1 MELYPGWSARDNYGY
16 GAKKKKRKKERVP
29 VIDAGSGGS
38 PSLLIGIIF
47 LFLFFVF
54 RVHVQNSSMQY
65 RSRLKI
71 LPSFLSYLF
80 IIRNEDHFFT
90 SGCSSFA

>member
-47 LFLFFVF
+47 FNLFFCF
-54 RVHVQNSSMQY
+54 SCPRANSSMQY

-71 LPSFLSYLF
+71 LP
-80 IIRNEDHFFT
+80 
-90 SGCSSFA
+90 